1 MGNMGSFNANQ
12 LRRFQRKLNEIKPED
27 VSGFID
33 ACAKELAARLLATVI
48 KRTLPGDYSREVEV
62 VAKRDSKNHKKGDKY
77 TKRVNPSGKVG
88 GTLRR
93 GWTAK
98 THEEA
103 ADGSGR
109 ADAKAYAESLTVNH
123 VGDMVVIEIINPV
136 EYASY
141 VEYGHRTRNHTGWV
155 PGKFMMTI
163 SVQEIQSIAPDV
175 LENKVRRFLGGYMR

>member
-12 LRRFQRKLNEIKPED
+12 LRRFQGKLNEIKPED

-48 KRTLPGDYSREVEV
+48 KRTLPGDYSKEVEV

-103 ADGSGR
+103 AGGSGR
-109 ADAKAYAESLTVNH
+109 KDAKAYAESLTVNH
-123 VGDMVVIEIINPV
+123 FGDMIVIEIVNPV

-155 PGKFMMTI
+155 PGRFMMTI
-163 SVQEIQSIAPDV
+163 SVQEIQNIAPDV

>member
-1 MGNMGSFNANQ
+1 MWNMGSFNANQ

-33 ACAKELAARLLATVI
+33 ACAKELAARLLTTVI
-48 KRTLPGDYSREVEV
+48 KRTLPGDYSKEVEV

-103 ADGSGR
+103 AGGSGS

>member
-48 KRTLPGDYSREVEV
+48 KRTPVGNYSKEVEV

-77 TKRVNPSGKVG
+77 TKRVNPSGKLG

-93 GWTAK
+93 GWTAN

-103 ADGSGR
+103 EGGSGR
-109 ADAKAYAESLTVNH
+109 SDAKAYAESLTVNH
-123 VGDMVVIEIINPV
+123 FGDMVVIEIINPV

-155 PGKFMMTI
+155 PGRFMMTI
-163 SVQEIQSIAPDV
+163 SVQEIQNIAPDV